1 MWRYLFLQ
9 QVDVSPHK
17 DDLSFS
23 IREESSRRRKKE
35 RGRKLRR
42 YLLIGLATLG
52 GGTVIGDYSCFRI
65 SKSPESNDNQL
76 IIKSTKTKE
85 KLSEFSSWQIVA
97 LTSFCILYWL
107 IYLFFCLCQVWQV
120 GWQPLWWQ
128 QVQVLCW
135 GLEVLLLWARSLA
148 LQLWPL
154 CSEQQGLD
162 WQVKALMTVLILIFS
177 Y

>member
-23 IREESSRRRKKE
+23 IREEASRRRKKE

-85 KLSEFSSWQIVA
+85 KLSEFSSWHIVA

-107 IYLFFCLCQVWQV
+107 IYFFFLPLPGVTGGLAAPLVAAGAGAVLGAGGAAALGSVTGIAIMASLF
-120 GWQPLWWQ
+120 GAAGA
-128 QVQVLCW
+128 
-135 GLEVLLLWARSLA
+135 GLTGKSTDDCA
-148 LQLWPL
+148 
-154 CSEQQGLD
+154 D
-162 WQVKALMTVLILIFS
+162 TN

>member
-23 IREESSRRRKKE
+23 IREEASRRRKKE

-85 KLSEFSSWQIVA
+85 KLSEFSSWHIVA

-107 IYLFFCLCQVWQV
+107 IFFFFSFARCDRWAGSPSGGSRCRCCAG
-120 GWQPLWWQ
+120 GWR
-128 QVQVLCW
+128 CCCS
-135 GLEVLLLWARSLA
+135 GLGHWHCNYGLSVRSSRG
-148 LQLWPL
+148 WT
-154 CSEQQGLD
+154 D
-162 WQVKALMTVLILIFS
+162 R
-177 Y
+177 